1 MGGEGGR
8 GEGRWRRKRRRM
20 VEAEKEE
27 EKEERSGREARSGVE
42 EKGRGIFK
50 KNRSLFSLQAKD
62 GQNCGLGKG
71 AKAVMT
77 TPRGAP
83 ETNERPVSW
92 SRVRPRRMYSIPER
106 VHAPLPFHLVG
117 VNLVPMHSS
126 SESDR

>member
-1 MGGEGGR
+1 ME
-8 GEGRWRRKRRRM
+8 
-20 VEAEKEE
+20 EE
-27 EKEERSGREARSGVE
+27 EKEDGGSREGRREGGKEWKRRGVGFSE
-42 EKGRGIFK
+42 E
-50 KNRSLFSLQAKD
+50 NRSLFSLQAKD

-92 SRVRPRRMYSIPER
+92 SRVRARRMYSIPER

-117 VNLVPMHSS
+117 VNLVLTHSS